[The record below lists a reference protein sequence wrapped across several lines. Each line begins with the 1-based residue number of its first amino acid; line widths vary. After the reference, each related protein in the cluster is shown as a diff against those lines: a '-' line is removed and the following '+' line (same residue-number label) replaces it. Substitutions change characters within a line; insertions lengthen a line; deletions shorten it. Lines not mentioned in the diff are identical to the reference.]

1 MSASNKSLVTIT
13 ENESKN
19 LRSLPDKLN
28 IGPTHFIRVQF
39 EYILDNVDALLAENK
54 HLKKINKQLQENADS
69 YLEMLTPYLEQDGII

>member
-19 LRSLPDKLN
+19 LRLLPDKLN

-39 EYILDNVDALLAENK
+39 EYILDNVDALLAGNK
-54 HLKKINKQLQENADS
+54 HLKKSTNNCRKMQIHTLKCS
-69 YLEMLTPYLEQDGII
+69 HHI